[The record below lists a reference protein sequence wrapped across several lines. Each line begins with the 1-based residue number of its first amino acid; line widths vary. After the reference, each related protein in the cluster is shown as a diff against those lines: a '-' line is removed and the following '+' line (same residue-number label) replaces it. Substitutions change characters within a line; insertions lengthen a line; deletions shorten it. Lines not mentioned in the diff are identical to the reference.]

1 MRKSVFDGQLIE
13 GREDQRE
20 RKREKKIRKGNISSL
35 LTNKIERRKNFKKK
49 KKLIKHTHA
58 TDTPSTIH
66 SQTSLITN
74 ILTMDSDDW

>member
-13 GREDQRE
+13 GREDQRERE

-49 KKLIKHTHA
+49 RKSLSNIHTLQTLRLQFILKLH
-58 TDTPSTIH
+58 
-66 SQTSLITN
+66 
-74 ILTMDSDDW
+74 